1 MLLLY
6 KEEIES
12 SIVGGVSGARMACS
26 LCIRCQDIMLSMHTI
41 VYHRLGE
48 SPKLNVEYFNYLCK
62 QLL

>member
-1 MLLLY
+1 MY

-12 SIVGGVSGARMACS
+12 SIVGGVSGARLAHALYVSGARISYS
-26 LCIRCQDIMLSMHTI
+26 LCIPLI

-48 SPKLNVEYFNYLCK
+48 SPELNVEYFNYLCK